1 MQPPR
6 AILFHKHHTSARTRF
21 LRGPEGICFPVPLPR
36 LSQRVEGDEAPDVVA
51 HPAVLLKPLAEWL
64 GLPIESLE
72 LEREFFEVV
81 ETPEGRGPVYLVAFT
96 TIDPPFDEAA
106 ARECGFISL
115 MEARGVSPPELELLR
130 VAYQTVL
137 EG

>member
-21 LRGPEGICFPVPLPR
+21 LRGPDGVCFPTPLPT
-36 LSQRVEGDEAPDVVA
+36 LCQLVEGEPPPDVVA

-64 GLPIESLE
+64 GLPSEALA
-72 LEREFFEVV
+72 LEREFFNVV

-96 TIDPPFDEAA
+96 TIDPPFEAA
-106 ARECGFISL
+106 EARDCRFISL
-115 MEARGVSPPELELLR
+115 MEARGIKPPELELLR
-130 VAYQTVL
+130 IAYQTVM

>member
-21 LRGPEGICFPVPLPR
+21 LRGDDGICFPLPLPP
-36 LSQRVEGDEAPDVVA
+36 LSRRVEGEAAPDVVA

-64 GLPIESLE
+64 ALPLE
-72 LEREFFEVV
+72 ALALERAFFEVA
-81 ETPEGRGPVYLVAFT
+81 ETPDGRVPLYLVAFT

-106 ARECGFISL
+106 ARDCRFISL
-115 MEARGVSPPELELLR
+115 MEARGVSPTELELLR
-130 VAYQTVL
+130 VAYETVM